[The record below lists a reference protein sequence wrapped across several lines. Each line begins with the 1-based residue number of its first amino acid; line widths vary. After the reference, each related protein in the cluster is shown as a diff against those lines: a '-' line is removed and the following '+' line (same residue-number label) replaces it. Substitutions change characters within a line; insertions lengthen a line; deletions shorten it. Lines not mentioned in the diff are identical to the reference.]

1 MGWEYLRAS
10 RDGTK
15 NMESIRLCLL
25 CLASSGLI
33 LLGAAE
39 LALGLQMDE
48 NVSRQ
53 SREKSELVEALQE
66 VLEKLGSREPPAVE
80 TRLSWVP
87 LCHPGEPC
95 AVRRGVR
102 VGKRCSCP
110 HSKTCNFVTLRCS

>member
-1 MGWEYLRAS
+1 TES
-10 RDGTK
+10 
-15 NMESIRLCLL
+15 MESVRLCLL

-39 LALGLQMDE
+39 PALGLRLDE
-48 NVSRQ
+48 NLTRQ

-102 VGKRCSCP
+102 IGKRCSC
-110 HSKTCNFVTLRCS
+110 HRSNCNFVTLRCS